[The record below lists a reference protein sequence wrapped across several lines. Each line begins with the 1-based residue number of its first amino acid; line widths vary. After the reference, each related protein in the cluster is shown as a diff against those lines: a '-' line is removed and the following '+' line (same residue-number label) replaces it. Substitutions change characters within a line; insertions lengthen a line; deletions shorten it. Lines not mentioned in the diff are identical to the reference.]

1 MSPDPDSA
9 ATPNYATSASGTA
22 NPPLPTSPISSVGA
36 ASRKPPPSLW
46 RSTFVSL
53 GNRDHRYLWIGMLFM
68 FGGVQMN
75 MIVRSFL
82 VWEMTESATVV
93 GVVSAAGGVPLF
105 VLALFGGAI
114 ADRLERKRLIQAGQA
129 SSAAI
134 SLFIAVSITT
144 GTVTW
149 LHLLAASM
157 LQGAIFAFLG
167 PARQAI
173 LPSIVGK
180 EMLNNALAVTGIGIA
195 ATALVAP
202 AAGGLLYVL
211 IGPEGVYYL
220 IVAMTLTATALTTQ
234 VPRRAAVAGRGQSA
248 MLSDIAA
255 GLRYISRS
263 RLVMVIL
270 AIALGTIVL
279 GMPIRFLM
287 PVFVAE
293 VYQRG
298 SEAFGVLIS
307 MIGLGSLLGSLAVA
321 SIGRRGRGLLFMAT
335 SVASGAA
342 LLLLASVPVYYAA
355 LGFMMILGVGETGR
369 RVLNQALLMDQVDDA
384 YQGRVMS
391 VFMMSFGLI
400 PLGVLPAGLAIDLLG
415 SQITIGAMGATL
427 LVASAL
433 VLVTQGSLRRLQ

>member
-1 MSPDPDSA
+1 
-9 ATPNYATSASGTA
+9 
-22 NPPLPTSPISSVGA
+22 
-36 ASRKPPPSLW
+36 
-46 RSTFVSL
+46 
-53 GNRDHRYLWIGMLFM
+53 MLFM

-93 GVVSAAGGVPLF
+93 GVVSAAGGVPLL

-180 EMLNNALAVTGIGIA
+180 EMLNNALAVTGIGMA

-298 SEAFGVLIS
+298 SGAFGVLIS

-321 SIGRRGRGLLFMAT
+321 SIGRRGRGLLLMAT

-391 VFMMSFGLI
+391 VFVMSFGLM